1 MVVVYKSHGKFK
13 ELVTID
19 ISMNKEE
26 INQVVQQGEQW
37 ISTYY
42 GTRDMLKE
50 QERVEEENKL
60 IEYFI
65 SNVENVLLN
74 GT

>member
-50 QERVEEENKL
+50 QERVEEEN
-60 IEYFI
+60 
-65 SNVENVLLN
+65 
-74 GT
+74 

>member
-1 MVVVYKSHGKFK
+1 MSHCPPVAPPSS
-13 ELVTID
+13 LVCDPLCSVGFAT
-19 ISMNKEE
+19 
-26 INQVVQQGEQW
+26 NQVVQQGEQW
-37 ISTYY
+37 IFTYY